1 MNPFILIMKYLTAN
15 LLKIFA
21 AVIVVAAIMIIMYR
35 KSPGNKQ
42 NIMKL
47 ALVQYNDS
55 PLSEMTKE
63 GILKGLSME
72 GYRKDTDFVMN
83 VYNAQGDVSTLNLIF
98 DAVLNFNPRLV
109 FVSSTPTLQVAVR
122 KIREIPVVFT
132 TVADP
137 IAAGVGSSY
146 EKHLPNV
153 TGISTLG
160 DYEGMVKLVKT
171 ILPGVKSVG
180 TLYSPGELNSVK
192 NMNYFREYAEAADI
206 ELITIPVNS
215 SSETAD
221 AVLSLVARKP
231 EVVCQI
237 IDNLTSLSASTIIT
251 ICRDHRVPVFGFVS
265 DQSEKG
271 AVLVVSRDYVQ
282 AGIDATRLAGKIFKG
297 ADPAEIPFEFVSRT
311 EILIN
316 TVAAAENNITIPA
329 EILNREST
337 VVVH

>member
-1 MNPFILIMKYLTAN
+1 MKNSAAN
-15 LLKIFA
+15 LLKIL
-21 AVIVVAAIMIIMYR
+21 AVVIITVAVVIIMNR
-35 KSPGNKQ
+35 KSPTSEATV
-42 NIMKL
+42 MKL

-72 GYRKDTDFVMN
+72 GYRKDTDYVIN

-98 DAVLNFNPRLV
+98 DAVLNDNPRLV

-122 KIREIPVVFT
+122 KIKEIPVVFT

-137 IAAGVGSSY
+137 IAAGAGSSY
-146 EKHLPNV
+146 EEHLPNV

-160 DYEGMVKLVKT
+160 DYGGMVKLVKT
-171 ILPGVKSVG
+171 IIPGVKSIG
-180 TLYSPGELNSVK
+180 TLYSPGEMNSVK
-192 NMNYFREYAEAADI
+192 NMNCFREQTEAAGI
-206 ELITIPVNS
+206 ELSTIPVNS

-221 AVLSLVARKP
+221 AALSLLARKP

-237 IDNLTSLSASTIIT
+237 VDNLTSLSAATIIR

-271 AVLVVSRDYVQ
+271 AILVVSRDYVQ

-297 ADPAEIPFEFVSRT
+297 ANPAGIPFEFVSRT

-329 EILNREST
+329 EILNRENT

>member
-1 MNPFILIMKYLTAN
+1 MKNSAAN
-15 LLKIFA
+15 LLKIL
-21 AVIVVAAIMIIMYR
+21 AVVIITIAVVIIMNR
-35 KSPGNKQ
+35 KSPTSEATV
-42 NIMKL
+42 MKL

-63 GILKGLSME
+63 GILKGLSMA
-72 GYRKDTDFVMN
+72 GYRKDTDYVIN

-98 DAVLNFNPRLV
+98 DAVLNDNPRLV

-122 KIREIPVVFT
+122 KIKEIPVVFT

-137 IAAGVGSSY
+137 IAAGAGSSY
-146 EKHLPNV
+146 EDHLPNV

-160 DYEGMVKLVKT
+160 DYGGMVKLVKT
-171 ILPGVKSVG
+171 IIPGVKSIG
-180 TLYSPGELNSVK
+180 TLYSPGEMNSVK
-192 NMNYFREYAEAADI
+192 NMNCFMEQTEAAGI

-221 AVLSLVARKP
+221 AALSLLARKP

-237 IDNLTSLSASTIIT
+237 VDNLTSLSAATIIR

-282 AGIDATRLAGKIFKG
+282 AGIDAIRLAGKIFKG
-297 ADPAEIPFEFVSRT
+297 TNPAGIPFEFVSRT

-316 TVAAAENNITIPA
+316 TVAATENNITIPA
-329 EILNREST
+329 EILNRENT

>member
-1 MNPFILIMKYLTAN
+1 MKNSTAN
-15 LLKIFA
+15 LLKIL
-21 AVIVVAAIMIIMYR
+21 AVVIITIAVVIIMNR
-35 KSPGNKQ
+35 KSPTSEATV
-42 NIMKL
+42 MKL

-63 GILKGLSME
+63 GILKGLSMA
-72 GYRKDTDFVMN
+72 GYRKDTDYVIN

-98 DAVLNFNPRLV
+98 DAVLNDNPRLV

-122 KIREIPVVFT
+122 KIKEIPVVFT

-137 IAAGVGSSY
+137 IAAGAGSSY
-146 EKHLPNV
+146 EDHLPNV

-160 DYEGMVKLVKT
+160 DYGGMVKLVKT
-171 ILPGVKSVG
+171 IIPGVKSIG
-180 TLYSPGELNSVK
+180 TLYSPGEMNSVK
-192 NMNYFREYAEAADI
+192 NMNCFMEQTEAAGI

-221 AVLSLVARKP
+221 AALSLLARKP

-237 IDNLTSLSASTIIT
+237 VDNLTSLSAATIIR

-271 AVLVVSRDYVQ
+271 AILVVSRDYVQ
-282 AGIDATRLAGKIFKG
+282 AGIDAIRLAGKIFKG
-297 ADPAEIPFEFVSRT
+297 TNPAGIPFEFVSRT

-316 TVAAAENNITIPA
+316 TVAATENNITIPA
-329 EILNREST
+329 EILNRENT